1 MTALAGLRILDLTD
15 LKGAMCAKLFGDM
28 GADVI
33 KVEPPEGDATRRI
46 GPFLDGQPHRRG
58 NVSSTRHETP
68 DTSLLS
74 ERSLL
79 FWFYNTSKRG
89 ITLDLN
95 QPAGQELAKQL
106 AAQADV
112 LVESAAPGTLARL
125 GLGYDELK
133 QLNPNLVLTSITPFG
148 QTGPYRAYRS
158 SDMVAEALGGM
169 IWTNGFPN
177 EPPLHAM
184 GLQAYHSA
192 SFFAAIGTLSALL
205 TRDSLGEGQWVDV
218 SMQEAVAGA
227 VEHVA
232 PFYHQGLGIESRR
245 GSLHWSRY
253 FRVARCRDGYVMHCS
268 LGDWTSLVEWV
279 KGEKS
284 KRVQHRMSSGGHV
297 YSSGKAQDL
306 EDARWEDL
314 TYRKEHAEH
323 LFDILDDWAKDYS
336 VAELME
342 GAQLRR
348 IPYAMVRP
356 PEALVD
362 DPQLNDR
369 GFFSTIEH
377 PELGRTVRYPGG
389 PIHFTTTPWR
399 IARRPPLLGEHNTEV
414 YGSEL
419 GIEADRL
426 SALKQAGVI

>member
-46 GPFLDGQPHRRG
+46 DPFLDGQPHRRG
-58 NVSSTRHETP
+58 NVSSTRHETL
-68 DTSLLS
+68 DTSPLS

-169 IWTNGFPN
+169 IWTNGFPD

-192 SFFAAIGTLSALL
+192 SFFAAIGTLLALL

-227 VEHVA
+227 VEHIA

-253 FRVARCRDGYVMHCS
+253 FRVAKCRDGYVMHCS

-279 KGEKS
+279 KGDE
-284 KRVQHRMSSGGHV
+284 
-297 YSSGKAQDL
+297 KAQDL

-314 TYRKEHAEH
+314 VYRREHAEH

>member
-1 MTALAGLRILDLTD
+1 MTALSGLRILDLTD
-15 LKGAMCAKLFGDM
+15 LKGAMSAKLFGDM

-33 KVEPPEGDATRRI
+33 KVEPPEGDAARRI
-46 GPFLDGQPHRRG
+46 GPFLDNKPH
-58 NVSSTRHETP
+58 P
-68 DTSLLS
+68 

-95 QPAGQELAKQL
+95 QPAGQELLKQL
-106 AAQADV
+106 AAKADV

-148 QTGPYRAYRS
+148 QTGPYADYRS
-158 SDMVAEALGGM
+158 SDLVAEALGGM
-169 IWTNGFPN
+169 IWTNGFPD
-177 EPPLHAM
+177 EPPLHAL

-192 SFFAAIGTLSALL
+192 SFFAAIGTLLALL

-218 SMQEAVAGA
+218 SIQEAVAGA
-227 VEHVA
+227 VEHIA
-232 PFYHQGLGIESRR
+232 PFYHQGLGIETRR

-279 KGEKS
+279 KGD
-284 KRVQHRMSSGGHV
+284 
-297 YSSGKAQDL
+297 GKAQDL

-314 TYRKEHAEH
+314 VYRREHAEH

-369 GFFSTIEH
+369 GFFSAIEH
-377 PELGRTVRYPGG
+377 PELGRTVQYPGG
-389 PIHFTTTPWR
+389 PIHFTVTPWR

-414 YGSEL
+414 YGNEL
-419 GIEADRL
+419 GLGADRL

>member
-1 MTALAGLRILDLTD
+1 MTALSGLRILDLTD
-15 LKGAMCAKLFGDM
+15 LKGAMSAKLFGDM

-33 KVEPPEGDATRRI
+33 KVEPPEGDAARRI
-46 GPFLDGQPHRRG
+46 GPFLDNKPH
-58 NVSSTRHETP
+58 P
-68 DTSLLS
+68 

-95 QPAGQELAKQL
+95 QPAGQELLKQL
-106 AAQADV
+106 AAKADV

-148 QTGPYRAYRS
+148 QTGPYADYRS
-158 SDMVAEALGGM
+158 SDLVAEALGGM
-169 IWTNGFPN
+169 IWTNGFPD

-192 SFFAAIGTLSALL
+192 SFFAATGTLLALL

-218 SMQEAVAGA
+218 SIQEAVAGA
-227 VEHVA
+227 VEHIA
-232 PFYHQGLGIESRR
+232 PFYHQGLGVETRR

-253 FRVARCRDGYVMHCS
+253 FRVAKCRDGYVMHCS

-279 KGEKS
+279 KGD
-284 KRVQHRMSSGGHV
+284 
-297 YSSGKAQDL
+297 GKAQDL

-314 TYRKEHAEH
+314 VYRREHAEH

-369 GFFSTIEH
+369 GFFSAIEH
-377 PELGRTVRYPGG
+377 PELGRTVQYPGG
-389 PIHFTTTPWR
+389 PIHFTVTPWR

-414 YGSEL
+414 YGNEL
-419 GIEADRL
+419 GLGADRL

>member
-1 MTALAGLRILDLTD
+1 MTALSGLRILDLTD
-15 LKGAMCAKLFGDM
+15 LKGAMSAKLFGDM

-33 KVEPPEGDATRRI
+33 KVEPPEGDAARRI
-46 GPFLDGQPHRRG
+46 GPFLDNKPH
-58 NVSSTRHETP
+58 P
-68 DTSLLS
+68 

-95 QPAGQELAKQL
+95 QHAGQELLKQL
-106 AAQADV
+106 AAKADV

-148 QTGPYRAYRS
+148 QTGPYADYRS
-158 SDMVAEALGGM
+158 SDLVAEALGGM
-169 IWTNGFPN
+169 IWTNGFPD

-192 SFFAAIGTLSALL
+192 SFFAALGTLLALL

-218 SMQEAVAGA
+218 SIQEAVAGA
-227 VEHVA
+227 VEHIA
-232 PFYHQGLGIESRR
+232 PFYHQGLGVETRR

-279 KGEKS
+279 KGD
-284 KRVQHRMSSGGHV
+284 
-297 YSSGKAQDL
+297 GKAQDL

-314 TYRKEHAEH
+314 VYRREHAEH

-356 PEALVD
+356 PEALAD

-369 GFFSTIEH
+369 GFFSAIEH
-377 PELGRTVRYPGG
+377 PELGRTVQYPGG
-389 PIHFTTTPWR
+389 PIHFTVTPWR

-414 YGSEL
+414 YGNEL
-419 GIEADRL
+419 GLGADRL

>member
-1 MTALAGLRILDLTD
+1 MTALAGLRVLDLTD

-33 KVEPPEGDATRRI
+33 KVEPPEGDAMRRI
-46 GPFLDGQPHRRG
+46 GPFLNGQPRRRG
-58 NVSSTRHETP
+58 SLSSARPERL
-68 DTSLLS
+68 DTFPLS
-74 ERSLL
+74 DRSLL

-95 QPAGQELAKQL
+95 QPAGQELARQL
-106 AAQADV
+106 AAKADV

-133 QLNPNLVLTSITPFG
+133 QLNPNLVFTSITPFG
-148 QTGPYRAYRS
+148 QTGPYKDYRS

-169 IWTNGFPN
+169 IWTNGFPD
-177 EPPLHAM
+177 EPPLHAL

-192 SFFAAIGTLSALL
+192 SFFAAIGTLLALL
-205 TRDSLGEGQWVDV
+205 TRDAIGEGQWVDV
-218 SMQEAVAGA
+218 SIQEAVAGA
-227 VEHVA
+227 VEHIA
-232 PFYHQGLGIESRR
+232 PFYHQGLGIERRR

-279 KGEKS
+279 KGD
-284 KRVQHRMSSGGHV
+284 R
-297 YSSGKAQDL
+297 KAQDL
-306 EDARWEDL
+306 EEARWEDL

-323 LFDILDDWAKDYS
+323 LFAILDDWAKDYS

-348 IPYAMVRP
+348 IPYATVRP

-369 GFFSTIEH
+369 GFFSDIEH
-377 PELGRTVRYPGG
+377 PESGRRLRYPGG

-399 IARRPPLLGEHNTEV
+399 IARRPPLLGEHNSEV
-414 YGSEL
+414 YRGEL
-419 GIEADRL
+419 GLTEERL
-426 SALKQAGVI
+426 VELARAGVISSAPQQTE

>member
-33 KVEPPEGDATRRI
+33 KIEPPEGDATRRI
-46 GPFLDGQPHRRG
+46 GPFLDDKPHRGG
-58 NVSSTRHETP
+58 NVSSTRHETL
-68 DTSLLS
+68 DTSPLS

-95 QPAGQELAKQL
+95 QPAGQELAQQL
-106 AAQADV
+106 AAKADV

-169 IWTNGFPN
+169 IWTNGFPD

-192 SFFAAIGTLSALL
+192 SFFAATGTLLALL

-279 KGEKS
+279 KGDK
-284 KRVQHRMSSGGHV
+284 
-297 YSSGKAQDL
+297 KAQDL

-314 TYRKEHAEH
+314 IYRKDHAEH

-369 GFFSTIEH
+369 GFFSAIEH
-377 PELGRTVRYPGG
+377 PELGRTVQYPGG
-389 PIHFTTTPWR
+389 PIHFTVTPWR
-399 IARRPPLLGEHNTEV
+399 IARRPPLLGEHNSEV
-414 YGSEL
+414 YGNEL
-419 GIEADRL
+419 GLGADRL
-426 SALKQAGVI
+426 SALKRAGVI

>member
-1 MTALAGLRILDLTD
+1 MTALSGLRILDLTD
-15 LKGAMCAKLFGDM
+15 LKGAMSAKLFGDM

-33 KVEPPEGDATRRI
+33 KVEPPEGDAARRI
-46 GPFLDGQPHRRG
+46 GPFLDNKPH
-58 NVSSTRHETP
+58 P
-68 DTSLLS
+68 

-95 QPAGQELAKQL
+95 QHAGQELLKQL
-106 AAQADV
+106 AAKADV

-133 QLNPNLVLTSITPFG
+133 RLNPNLVLTSITPFG
-148 QTGPYRAYRS
+148 QTGPYADYRS
-158 SDMVAEALGGM
+158 SDLVAEALGGM
-169 IWTNGFPN
+169 IWTNGFPD
-177 EPPLHAM
+177 EPPLHAL

-192 SFFAAIGTLSALL
+192 SFFAAIGTLLALL

-218 SMQEAVAGA
+218 SIQEAVAGA
-227 VEHVA
+227 VEHIA
-232 PFYHQGLGIESRR
+232 PFYHQGLGVETRR

-279 KGEKS
+279 KGD
-284 KRVQHRMSSGGHV
+284 
-297 YSSGKAQDL
+297 GKAQDL

-314 TYRKEHAEH
+314 VYRKDHAEH

-369 GFFSTIEH
+369 GFFSAIEH
-377 PELGRTVRYPGG
+377 PELGRTVQYPGG

-414 YGSEL
+414 YGNEL
-419 GIEADRL
+419 GLEADRL

>member
-15 LKGAMCAKLFGDM
+15 LKGSLCTKLFGDM

-33 KVEPPEGDATRRI
+33 KIEPPEGDATRRI
-46 GPFLDGQPHRRG
+46 GPFLDGKPH
-58 NVSSTRHETP
+58 P
-68 DTSLLS
+68 

-95 QPAGQELAKQL
+95 QQAGQELVKQL
-106 AAQADV
+106 AAKVDV

-148 QTGPYRAYRS
+148 QTGPYQAYRS

-169 IWTNGFPN
+169 IWTNGFPD
-177 EPPLHAM
+177 EPPLHAL

-192 SFFAAIGTLSALL
+192 SFFAAIGTLLALL
-205 TRDSLGEGQWVDV
+205 ARESLGEGQWVDV

-279 KGEKS
+279 KGD
-284 KRVQHRMSSGGHV
+284 
-297 YSSGKAQDL
+297 GKAQDL

-369 GFFSTIEH
+369 GFFSPIEH
-377 PELGRTVRYPGG
+377 PELGRTVQYPGG

-399 IARRPPLLGEHNTEV
+399 IARRPPLLGEHNSEV

-419 GIEADRL
+419 GLEADRL

>member
-1 MTALAGLRILDLTD
+1 MTALSGLRILDLTD
-15 LKGAMCAKLFGDM
+15 LKGAMSAKLFGDM

-33 KVEPPEGDATRRI
+33 KIEPPEGDAARRI
-46 GPFLDGQPHRRG
+46 GPFLDNKPH
-58 NVSSTRHETP
+58 P
-68 DTSLLS
+68 

-95 QPAGQELAKQL
+95 QPAGQELLKQL
-106 AAQADV
+106 AAKADV

-148 QTGPYRAYRS
+148 QTGPYADYRS

-169 IWTNGFPN
+169 IWTNGFPD

-192 SFFAAIGTLSALL
+192 SFFAALGTLLALL

-218 SMQEAVAGA
+218 SIQEAVAGA
-227 VEHVA
+227 VEHIA
-232 PFYHQGLGIESRR
+232 PFYHQGLGVETRR

-279 KGEKS
+279 KGD
-284 KRVQHRMSSGGHV
+284 
-297 YSSGKAQDL
+297 GKAQDL
-306 EDARWEDL
+306 EDQRWEDL
-314 TYRKEHAEH
+314 VYRREHAEH

-369 GFFSTIEH
+369 GFFSDIEH
-377 PELGRTVRYPGG
+377 PELGRTVQYPGG

-414 YGSEL
+414 YGNEL
-419 GIEADRL
+419 GLGADRL

>member
-1 MTALAGLRILDLTD
+1 MTALAGLRILDLTN

-33 KVEPPEGDATRRI
+33 KIEPPEGDATRRI

-58 NVSSTRHETP
+58 NVSSTRHETLDMFP
-68 DTSLLS
+68 LS

-95 QPAGQELAKQL
+95 QPAGQELVKQL
-106 AAQADV
+106 AAKADV

-125 GLGYDELK
+125 GLGYDDLK
-133 QLNPNLVLTSITPFG
+133 QTNPNLVFTSITPFG
-148 QTGPYRAYRS
+148 QTGPYQAYRS

-169 IWTNGFPN
+169 IWTNGFPD
-177 EPPLHAM
+177 EPPLHAL

-192 SFFAAIGTLSALL
+192 SFFAAIGTLLALL
-205 TRDSLGEGQWVDV
+205 ARESLGEGQWVDV

-253 FRVARCRDGYVMHCS
+253 FRVAQCRDGYVMHCS

-279 KGEKS
+279 KGD
-284 KRVQHRMSSGGHV
+284 
-297 YSSGKAQDL
+297 GKAQDL
-306 EDARWEDL
+306 EDAHWEDL
-314 TYRKEHAEH
+314 VYRREHAEH

-369 GFFSTIEH
+369 DFFSPIEH
-377 PELGRTVRYPGG
+377 PELGRTVQYPGG

-399 IARRPPLLGEHNTEV
+399 IARRPPLLGEHNSEV
-414 YGSEL
+414 YSGEL
-419 GIEADRL
+419 GLEADGL

>member
-1 MTALAGLRILDLTD
+1 MTALSGLRILDLTD
-15 LKGAMCAKLFGDM
+15 LKGAMSAKLFGDM

-33 KVEPPEGDATRRI
+33 KVEPPEGDAARRI
-46 GPFLDGQPHRRG
+46 GPFLDNKPH
-58 NVSSTRHETP
+58 P
-68 DTSLLS
+68 

-95 QPAGQELAKQL
+95 QPAGQELLKQL
-106 AAQADV
+106 AAKADV

-148 QTGPYRAYRS
+148 QTGPYADYRS
-158 SDMVAEALGGM
+158 SDLVAEALGGM
-169 IWTNGFPN
+169 IWTNGFPD

-192 SFFAAIGTLSALL
+192 SFFAAIGTLLALL

-218 SMQEAVAGA
+218 SIQEAVAGA
-227 VEHVA
+227 VEHIA
-232 PFYHQGLGIESRR
+232 PFYHQGLGVETRR

-279 KGEKS
+279 KGD
-284 KRVQHRMSSGGHV
+284 
-297 YSSGKAQDL
+297 GKAQDL

-314 TYRKEHAEH
+314 VYRKDHAEH

-369 GFFSTIEH
+369 GFFSAIEH
-377 PELGRTVRYPGG
+377 PELGRTVQYPGG
-389 PIHFTTTPWR
+389 PIHFTVTPWR

-414 YGSEL
+414 YGNEL
-419 GIEADRL
+419 GLGADRL